1 MKLVSATTA
10 TGGGSTFTRLLSKES
25 DTSMKRSSRILII
38 VAALLLS
45 LTYFMPLW
53 KIDLIAP
60 QYPEGLGL
68 RIWINHIGGQNQG
81 DLERIN
87 RLNHYIG
94 MKRIEPDSIKELKI
108 MPWIMRGLL
117 LFGVIVGFMG
127 RRRLLLLWIILFMLL
142 SAAGLVDYYMWGYD
156 YGHNLDLEHA
166 SIKVSGMFYQPPLI
180 GTKNLLNF
188 KAVSLPDGGAYAAII
203 SIMLAIAV
211 YIREYYYARVR
222 PNNKQ

>member
-1 MKLVSATTA
+1 M
-10 TGGGSTFTRLLSKES
+10 
-25 DTSMKRSSRILII
+25 MRSSRILII
-38 VAALLLS
+38 IAALLLS

-68 RIWINHIGGQNQG
+68 RIWINQIGGQNEG
-81 DLERIN
+81 DLVRIN

-94 MKRIEPDSIKELKI
+94 MKHIEPDSIKELKI

-117 LFGVIVGFMG
+117 LFGVVAGLMG
-127 RRRLLLLWIILFMLL
+127 RRRILLAWIIVFMLM
-142 SAAGLVDYYMWGYD
+142 SVAGLVDYYLWGYD

-166 SIKVSGMFYQPPLI
+166 SIKVPGMTYQPPII
-180 GTKNLLNF
+180 GSKNLLNF
-188 KAVSLPDGGAYAAII
+188 KAVSLPDGGGWAAII

-211 YIREYYYARVR
+211 YIREFYRAKTRHIG
-222 PNNKQ
+222 